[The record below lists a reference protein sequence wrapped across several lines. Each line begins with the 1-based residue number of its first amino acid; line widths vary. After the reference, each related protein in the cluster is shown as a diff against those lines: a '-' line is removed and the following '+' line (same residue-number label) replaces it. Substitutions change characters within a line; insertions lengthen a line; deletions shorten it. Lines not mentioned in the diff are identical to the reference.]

1 MQSKLMDWFL
11 YDSDHRYKRLKS
23 KYNSRLAVRNKL
35 HYLKQEEVLRRHQDI
50 FFRIF
55 ANKQDYTEAY

>member
-1 MQSKLMDWFL
+1 MDWFL
-11 YDSDHRYKRLKS
+11 YDSDLRYKRLKS

-35 HYLKQEEVLRRHQDI
+35 HYLNQEGVLTRHQDI

-55 ANKQDYTEAY
+55 ESKQDYTEAY